1 MSRPDREADV
11 NARPDDE
18 ALDAPRHPAPEPRAH
33 AGAADE
39 AAALGRA
46 AAPATGLGALGQEE
60 FSLEQAVGGWRGLVE
75 SVAPGLVFVVVFV
88 ITGEIAPPVIAALGV
103 AALAVVARLV
113 RRSSVTYAL
122 GGVLGVVIGAVWAWR
137 SGEAGNYYLW
147 GLITNAAFALVTG
160 LTLLLR
166 FPLVGLVVSALG
178 IDPALEKPGAGEKAL
193 DTSWRRDPA
202 RLRRYTLATALWC
215 GAFLLRLAV
224 QVPLWLAGEVPW
236 LGTARLVMGL
246 PLWALVLWVT
256 WLLVRPTAPAEPE
269 RTETSPR

>member
-1 MSRPDREADV
+1 MTTPDHRE
-11 NARPDDE
+11 PDH
-18 ALDAPRHPAPEPRAH
+18 LDGDRLEP
-33 AGAADE
+33 
-39 AAALGRA
+39 
-46 AAPATGLGALGQEE
+46 APATTPTAATGLASLGQEE

-88 ITGEIAPPVIAALGV
+88 ITQEIAPPVIASLAV

-137 SGEAGNYYLW
+137 SGEASNYYVW

-160 LTLLLR
+160 ISLLVR
-166 FPLVGLVVSALG
+166 RPLVGLVVSALG
-178 IDPALEKPGAGEKAL
+178 IDPALDKPGAGEKAL
-193 DTSWRRDPA
+193 DLSWRHDPV
-202 RLRRYTLATALWC
+202 RLRRYALATALWC
-215 GAFLLRLAV
+215 GAFVLRLAV

-256 WLLVRPTAPAEPE
+256 WLLVRPAAPAAPSPE
-269 RTETSPR
+269 TAAR